1 MSGSDGPGARC
12 TATAL
17 VGANPRGAVRRVSLA
32 VRSFLSPRM
41 DEGGVAVLVGV
52 SGGADSLALAV
63 AAIDLCTRLGVPVHT
78 LTVDHSLRDG
88 SADEAAR
95 VAVQLEG
102 LGARAVWGT
111 VKVHG
116 SGGPEASARDARRD
130 ALRERA
136 SSLLLQDGVRRVL
149 VLLGHTMD
157 DQAETVLL
165 RLARGSGAGSL
176 RAMSPEVTE
185 VPAVPD
191 QGGLTWCRPLL
202 GVRRRDTRATCRDLG
217 LEWVEDPS
225 NAPDGPW
232 RAADGT
238 ALRRSAVRASALPA
252 LAAALGEDPVPA
264 LARSA
269 HLLAQDD
276 DALGAAADRLL
287 ARAWMSEGVGSPAQ
301 DGPDR
306 RGGCEHREPGPQY
319 RPGTDTDPAPTPRS
333 AHGSVLDVGV
343 LAAAAPALR
352 ERALHSALLRAGAR
366 PGDLSAV
373 HVEAVSALV
382 THWHGQGPLAL
393 PGLRVTRG
401 TRAARPVL
409 ELTAALRA

>member
-1 MSGSDGPGARC
+1 MSGSEGPAPSCR
-12 TATAL
+12 ASAL
-17 VGANPRGAVRRVSLA
+17 VGANPRGALRRVSLA
-32 VRSFLSPRM
+32 VRSFLIPRT
-41 DEGGVAVLVGV
+41 DEGDATVLVGV

-63 AAIDLCTRLGVPVHT
+63 TTIDQCSRLGVPVHT
-78 LTVDHSLRDG
+78 LTVDHSLREG
-88 SADEAAR
+88 SAEEAAQ
-95 VAVQLEG
+95 VATLLEE
-102 LGARAVWGT
+102 LGARASWRT
-111 VKVHG
+111 VAVG
-116 SGGPEASARDARRD
+116 ECGGPESSARDARRE
-130 ALRERA
+130 ALRERTR
-136 SSLLLQDGVRRVL
+136 SLLSRDGARRVL

-176 RAMSPEVTE
+176 RAMSPEVAE
-185 VPAVPD
+185 E
-191 QGGLTWCRPLL
+191 GGPVWCRPLL
-202 GVRRRDTRATCRDLG
+202 GVRRRDTRAACGELG
-217 LEWVEDPS
+217 LGWVEDPS

-287 ARAWMSEGVGSPAQ
+287 ERAWTSEGAGAPAQ
-301 DGPDR
+301 EDPDG
-306 RGGCEHREPGPQY
+306 RGGCEHREPVPQH
-319 RPGTDTDPAPTPRS
+319 RPGTDTDPAPTPP
-333 AHGSVLDVGV
+333 SVQSSLLDVGV

-352 ERALHSALLRAGAR
+352 DRVLHAALLRAGGR
-366 PGDLSAV
+366 PGDLSAT

-382 THWHGQGPLAL
+382 THWHGQGPLDL
-393 PGLRVTRG
+393 PGLRVGRG
-401 TRAARPVL
+401 TRAARSVL
-409 ELTAALRA
+409 ELTAAPRA